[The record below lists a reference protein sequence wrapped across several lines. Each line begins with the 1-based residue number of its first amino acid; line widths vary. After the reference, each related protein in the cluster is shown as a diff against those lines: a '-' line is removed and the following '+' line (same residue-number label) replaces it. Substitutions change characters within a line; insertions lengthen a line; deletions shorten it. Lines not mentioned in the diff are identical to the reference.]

1 MGEITAEPCLA
12 NIPFSSL
19 TGARVAAE
27 LVGSHLEF
35 QHEIPTLS
43 LSLAMPGRVLDPES
57 PNPRPLYSC
66 HDFDRFHTS
75 AVPAAISPNLWTPYT
90 AMPRWLPQMNIA
102 QICLLLELPWAQS
115 PPAREY
121 SFVVQMYV
129 GIFHLLF
136 SEICIQFCF
145 RSFRSYRCVYKKR
158 TKHNDF

>member
-90 AMPRWLPQMNIA
+90 AMPTLAPTNEHCSDLPTPGASMGPITSGAGIFVRSSNVRGD
-102 QICLLLELPWAQS
+102 LSS
-115 PPAREY
+115 PIFRDLHPILFPLV
-121 SFVVQMYV
+121 SFVSMR
-129 GIFHLLF
+129 I
-136 SEICIQFCF
+136 
-145 RSFRSYRCVYKKR
+145 
-158 TKHNDF
+158 